1 MYLWN
6 DPACEGYVVLPEVH
20 GNIPLRVEGFL
31 WLIPSQGQRG
41 SWAVLGRG
49 GVHHAEELG
58 QSGVNRRPGLIKK
71 QSLSFFCSC
80 RIKTARFG
88 SHSAIILA

>member
-20 GNIPLRVEGFL
+20 GNVPLRVEGFL
-31 WLIPSQGQRG
+31 WLIPTQGQG
-41 SWAVLGRG
+41 CSGAVLRRG

-58 QSGVNRRPGLIKK
+58 QSGVHRGPGLNHK
-71 QSLSFFCSC
+71 QSQSIFCC
-80 RIKTARFG
+80 LRIKNFKFG
-88 SHSAIILA
+88 ANSAKILT